1 MAEQPKLVKCK
12 ACDKEI
18 SSEASACIHCGQP
31 MSPAIR
37 CPNCSA
43 TDVTKIS
50 AASKVGSAVMFG
62 VFAMGKLTK
71 TYQCKACGYR
81 W

>member
-1 MAEQPKLVKCK
+1 V
-12 ACDKEI
+12 
-18 SSEASACIHCGQP
+18 S
-31 MSPAIR
+31 
-37 CPNCSA
+37 
-43 TDVTKIS
+43 KIS

-62 VFAMGKLTK
+62 LFAMGKLTK